1 MKLDE
6 RLVSPS
12 LSHVLI
18 SKTVVA
24 VFKFAYVV
32 GLLFDVSRLIQV
44 IDKGDDSGPRSTRS
58 LSLWPIFAASKLAI
72 KIIIVILLIIT
83 LRIL

>member
-32 GLLFDVSRLIQV
+32 GLLFDVS
-44 IDKGDDSGPRSTRS
+44 
-58 LSLWPIFAASKLAI
+58 
-72 KIIIVILLIIT
+72 
-83 LRIL
+83 